1 MVKHNSFK
9 HDAHYAK
16 FHQGTSCKCSN
27 SDPSKSQWGKYFMR
41 SRKKLY
47 ITK

>member
-9 HDAHYAK
+9 HDSHYAK
-16 FHQGTSCKCSN
+16 FHHANSN
-27 SDPSKSQWGKYFMR
+27 SDRSKSQWGKYFMR